1 MFIAWICFGVI
12 IRPVDFL
19 VPGISLFFI
28 SIVLG
33 LLIPDSHVV
42 PDKDRSS
49 PCIFLLD
56 AYGEGRS
63 LSGCFG
69 LLAV

>member
-19 VPGISLFFI
+19 VPGVSLFFI
-28 SIVLG
+28 FVVLG

-42 PDKDRSS
+42 PNKDRFS
-49 PCIFLLD
+49 PRVFLPD
-56 AYGEGRS
+56 AYDEGRT
-63 LSGCFG
+63 
-69 LLAV
+69 LLGFLAFWLF

>member
-19 VPGISLFFI
+19 VPGVSLFFI
-28 SIVLG
+28 FVVLG

-49 PCIFLLD
+49 PRVFLPD

-63 LSGCFG
+63 LSGFS
-69 LLAV
+69 AFWPF